1 MLKQYVAEH
10 FEPYIPEWHAADI
23 LNVLEIPPDTQL
35 GDFALPVFTLAKLR
49 RKAPP
54 LIAREL
60 AEAIGDHS
68 HIKVQAVGGYVNV
81 FLNRKE
87 ALRAFLEHWQTVR
100 ARYAEP
106 TGKGERVIIDM
117 SSPNIAKPFGVG
129 HLRST
134 VIGQAIYNLYV
145 KHGYEALRVNH
156 IGDWGT
162 QFGKQIAAY
171 KRWGQDLDLDRATVK
186 DFLDLYV
193 RFHEEAEHDPA
204 LEHEGRA
211 WFQKLESGDLEAT
224 RLWKIFVERSLKEFD
239 RMYARLGVSFD
250 AVLGESFYNDKMD
263 AVIAQLKEK
272 GLLEESEGAHVVR
285 LDDEGLPPCIILK
298 SDGTTIYATRDLA
311 TAMYRHDVMGGDWL
325 IYVVGQ
331 EQTLHFR
338 QIIAVLK
345 KMGYDWADRMVHTPF
360 GLLRFAGKKLSTRR
374 GHVIFLEDV
383 LDEAVARAR
392 AIIEEKNP
400 ALEDKEAVAEAVG
413 IGAIIFNDLKNSRLH
428 DVNFSLEEALN
439 FDGETGPYV
448 QYTHARVRTVLA
460 RMTDEDRNVLEEA
473 LPRARSDQ
481 DSPYLYTLSTD
492 PAWALI
498 KSLDRYP
505 EVLQEAL
512 IRHEPSVVARYV
524 LDLAKEANRFY
535 HQERILVQDAA
546 LRLPRL
552 YLMQE
557 VAKVLADGLDLLGIP
572 HPEQI

>member
-1 MLKQYVAEH
+1 MLKPYVASQIESH
-10 FEPYIPEWHAADI
+10 IPEWHFQDI
-23 LNVLEIPPDTQL
+23 LNVLEIPPDPQL

-54 LIAREL
+54 LIAREVADRLNL
-60 AEAIGDHS
+60 ASQLKA
-68 HIKVQAVGGYVNV
+68 QAVGGYVNL
-81 FLNRKE
+81 FLDRKVVVND
-87 ALRAFLEHWQTVR
+87 FFNHWKTVR
-100 ARYAEP
+100 GHYAEAI
-106 TGKGERVIIDM
+106 GKGERVIIDM

-134 VIGQAIYNLYV
+134 VIGQAIYNLYK
-145 KHGYEALRVNH
+145 KHGYEAIRVNH

-171 KRWGQDLDLDRATVK
+171 KRWGETLDLETASVK

-193 RFHEEAEHDPA
+193 RFHEEAEQDPM
-204 LEHEGRA
+204 LEAEGRA
-211 WFQKLESGDLEAT
+211 WFQKLESGDPEAT
-224 RLWKIFVERSLKEFD
+224 RLWKLFVERSLKEFE
-239 RMYARLGVSFD
+239 RMYERLGVSFD

-263 AVIAQLKEK
+263 AVVQALKEK
-272 GLLEESEGAHVVR
+272 GLLEESEGAQVVR

-311 TAMYRHDVMGGDWL
+311 TAIYRHDVMGGDWL

-338 QIIAVLK
+338 QVIAVLK
-345 KMGYDWADRMVHTPF
+345 KMGYAWAERMIHTPF

-383 LDEAVARAR
+383 LDEAVGRAR
-392 AIIEEKNP
+392 LIIEEKNP
-400 ALEDKEAVAEAVG
+400 ALQDKESVAEAVG
-413 IGAIIFNDLKNSRLH
+413 IGAIIFNDLKNSRVH

-448 QYTHARVRTVLA
+448 QYTHARLSTVLSRA
-460 RMTDEDRNVLEEA
+460 SEEERDSLETLFDQA
-473 LPRARSDQ
+473 LVEKSIAVID
-481 DSPYLYTLSTD
+481 TLSTD
-492 PAWALI
+492 RAWILI
-498 KSLDRYP
+498 KTLDNYP
-505 EVLQEAL
+505 EVLKEAL
-512 IRHEPSVVARYV
+512 VRHEPSLVARYV

-535 HQERILVQDAA
+535 HQERILVDEAMV
-546 LRLPRL
+546 RLPRL

-557 VAKVLADGLDLLGIP
+557 VVRVLADALDTLGIP